1 MHKCPERLTSA
12 CTASM
17 SKNIKHLHG
26 VYSVVPDEGGH
37 DVWVEIG
44 YATQRADGRGFDLTL
59 RALPLERKLV
69 LCEPMDEALETEDF
83 KDDTEP
89 SLARLVRDFERAAI
103 KQCLLE
109 TGGNVAAAL
118 KRLKIPR
125 RTLSEKMARLG
136 INRRRLA
143 RDLRQNLSS
152 EANHVLQSTEG
163 LDGDP
168 KADERMKS
176 KDPHD
181 R

>member
-1 MHKCPERLTSA
+1 
-12 CTASM
+12 M

-44 YATQRADGRGFDLTL
+44 YARQRADGRGFDLTL
-59 RALPLERKLV
+59 RALPLDSKLV

-83 KDDTEP
+83 EDDTEP
-89 SLARLVRDFERAAI
+89 SLARLVRNFERAAI
-103 KQCLLE
+103 KRCLVE

-143 RDLRQNLSS
+143 GDLRRKHNNK
-152 EANHVLQSTEG
+152 ANSLLHSTESV
-163 LDGDP
+163 DGNP
-168 KADERMKS
+168 NADERMKN
-176 KDPHD
+176 KVPHG